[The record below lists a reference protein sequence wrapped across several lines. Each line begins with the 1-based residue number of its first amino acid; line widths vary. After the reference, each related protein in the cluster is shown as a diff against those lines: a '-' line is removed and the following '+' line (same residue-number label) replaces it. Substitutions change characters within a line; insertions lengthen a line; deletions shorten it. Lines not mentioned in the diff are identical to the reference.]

1 MQITQKKLVIYVLA
15 IFLISVLTFFLARSG
30 DLFLSFLGKEI
41 RIEMNYRNHSGF
53 RSCFIKREV
62 ELKNPIFTIT
72 DADLLIGAESAT
84 LYPDFSR
91 TFKESIII
99 LKCEIKNA
107 SLLEIEEK
115 FKGSNEDIL
124 KLGANVNDLL
134 DEVLNILFFKI
145 NTTLLIDKDSVHFET
160 FEATSENIKIIAS
173 GFVNEAGDF
182 SVNAS
187 FLFSPEI
194 VSKIPEKVTEM
205 LRQEENGWFSYS
217 LRAESGKKNSYLKFE
232 SDLLKID
239 FRQIVTE

>member
-1 MQITQKKLVIYVLA
+1 MQKKLALYILA

-41 RIEMNYRNHSGF
+41 HIEMNYRNHSGF
-53 RSCFIKREV
+53 MSCFVKRKV
-62 ELKNPIFTIT
+62 ELKNPIFRIT
-72 DADLLIGAESAT
+72 DADLLLGAESAI

-91 TFKESIII
+91 TFSENIII
-99 LKCEIKNA
+99 LKCKIKNA

-115 FKGSNEDIL
+115 FKSSGEDFFQ
-124 KLGANVNDLL
+124 LGANINDLL
-134 DEVLNILFFKI
+134 DEILDILFFEI

-182 SVNAS
+182 SINAS
-187 FLFSPEI
+187 FSFSPQI
-194 VSKIPEKVTEM
+194 VLKFPEKVTEM
-205 LRQEENGWFSYS
+205 LRKEESGWFSYS
-217 LRAESGKKNSYLKFE
+217 LQAESGEKNSYLKFE

-239 FRQIVTE
+239 FRQIETE